1 MAFPTFDTHRAVK
14 ALTEAGFEEA
24 QAETLVDTMSE
35 AIGGNVA
42 TRADLETLELR
53 LGGRM
58 ETLELR
64 LIIRIGGIVI
74 ASAGLVIALLKFLP

>member
-24 QAETLVDTMSE
+24 QAETLVATMSE

-42 TRADLETLELR
+42 TKADL
-53 LGGRM
+53 